1 MEKKR
6 EACENCVYNQKWFC
20 IIMGDY
26 VKRSGHCSEYEEQKK
41 KIVPDEN
48 QDYVHRIGRTG
59 RAKRQ
64 GVAVSF
70 VADFPSKIR
79 MDDIAKNTRN
89 EILPVKFDDDGKLT
103 MA

>member
-41 KIVPDEN
+41 KIDTPEMGC
-48 QDYVHRIGRTG
+48 Y
-59 RAKRQ
+59 
-64 GVAVSF
+64 
-70 VADFPSKIR
+70 
-79 MDDIAKNTRN
+79 
-89 EILPVKFDDDGKLT
+89 ILIKKVKK
-103 MA
+103 MY

>member
-41 KIVPDEN
+41 KIDTPEMGCYN
-48 QDYVHRIGRTG
+48 SP
-59 RAKRQ
+59 KR
-64 GVAVSF
+64 
-70 VADFPSKIR
+70 
-79 MDDIAKNTRN
+79 
-89 EILPVKFDDDGKLT
+89 
-103 MA
+103 